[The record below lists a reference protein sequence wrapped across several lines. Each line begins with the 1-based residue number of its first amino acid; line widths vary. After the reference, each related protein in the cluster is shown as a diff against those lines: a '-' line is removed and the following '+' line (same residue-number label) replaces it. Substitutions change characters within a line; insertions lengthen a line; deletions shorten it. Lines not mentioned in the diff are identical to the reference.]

1 MNNIYDEILI
11 TLHGVWNRRWLALAV
26 AWGICLVGWLVVA
39 LIPNSYESHARIFVQ
54 MQSILP
60 GKLGITPIEQQK
72 DIDRVRQTLT
82 STVNLEKVVRGTDLS
97 LSVASDRD
105 LAGKVEML
113 RGNIKVVAQQDNLF
127 EITAV
132 SADTGMSDAANAK
145 MAAAIVQKLI
155 DIFVEENLANDRD
168 ETSQTLKFLDAQLTE
183 REKQLQEAEQKQME
197 FDQQFLGLL
206 PGTGSIS
213 QRMDAARQEM
223 NQIESQLVAARSA
236 LAAMN
241 GQLAATPASI
251 ATPGMGGGGVG
262 AYASAQAEL
271 AQARAR
277 GWTDNH
283 PDVIA
288 LKRQLASLKGTGGG
302 GGGTASTPNP
312 AYISIRSM
320 QAEKQATV
328 SALSARKEQL
338 ASDLARLAAKQ
349 ESEPGVAA
357 EQAQLARD
365 YAVLKDQYDKLLAD
379 REEIRLRGDVQT
391 KTDAVQFR
399 VIDPPSKPR
408 TPAAPNRPLL
418 LVAVLV
424 VGIGGG
430 VGAAFAKGQLRT
442 TYATADRLARG
453 TGLPVLGSV
462 TETLNQA
469 QLALR
474 ARKMRL
480 FAGAG
485 GALVGV
491 CFLLVAIEFIQRGMV
506 A

>member
-11 TLHGVWNRRWLALAV
+11 ALHSVWNRRWLALAV
-26 AWGICLVGWLVVA
+26 AWGICLLGWLAVA
-39 LIPNSYESHARIFVQ
+39 MIPNSYESRARIFVQ
-54 MQSILP
+54 MQSILS
-60 GKLGITPIEQQK
+60 GKLGITPGEQQK
-72 DIDRVRQTLT
+72 EIDRVRQTLT

-113 RGNIKVVAQQDNLF
+113 RGNIKIVAQQDNLF
-127 EITAV
+127 EITAI
-132 SADTGMSDAANAK
+132 SSDSGMSDGANAR
-145 MAAAIVQKLI
+145 MSTAIVQKLI

-168 ETSQTLKFLDAQLTE
+168 ETSQTLTFLDAQLAE

-206 PGTGSIS
+206 PGAGSIN
-213 QRMDAARQEM
+213 QRMDAARQEL
-223 NQIESQLVAARSA
+223 NQIESQLVSARSA

-251 ATPGMGGGGVG
+251 ATPGVGGVS
-262 AYASAQAEL
+262 AYGSVQAEL
-271 AQARAR
+271 AAARSR

-288 LKRQLASLKGTGGG
+288 LKRQLAALKGTAGGG
-302 GGGTASTPNP
+302 GGGGTPNP

-328 SALSARKEQL
+328 SALSARKDQL

-365 YAVLKDQYDKLLAD
+365 YAVLKTQYDKMLAD
-379 REEIRLRGDVQT
+379 REDIRLRGDVQT

-418 LVAVLV
+418 LLAVLV

-442 TYATADRLARG
+442 TYPTAERLERA
-453 TGLPVLGSV
+453 TGLPVLGAL
-462 TETLNQA
+462 TESLTQV
-469 QLALR
+469 QLDLR
-474 ARKMRL
+474 ARKLKL
-480 FAGAG
+480 FAGASA
-485 GALVGV
+485 ALAGM
-491 CFLLVAIEFIQRGMV
+491 CFLLIAVEMVQRGMV

>member
-11 TLHGVWNRRWLALAV
+11 ALHSVWNRRWLALAV
-26 AWGICLVGWLVVA
+26 AWGICLLGWLAVA
-39 LIPNSYESHARIFVQ
+39 MIPNSYESRARVFVQ
-54 MQSILP
+54 MQSILS
-60 GKLGITPIEQQK
+60 GKLGITPGEQQK
-72 DIDRVRQTLT
+72 EIDRVRQTLT

-97 LSVASDRD
+97 LSVGSDRD

-113 RGNIKVVAQQDNLF
+113 RGNIKIVAQQDNLF

-132 SADTGMSDAANAK
+132 SSDTGMSDSANAR
-145 MAAAIVQKLI
+145 MATAIVQKLI

-206 PGTGSIS
+206 PGTGSIN

-223 NQIESQLVAARSA
+223 NDLESQLVSARSA

-251 ATPGMGGGGVG
+251 ATPGIGGGGS
-262 AYASAQAEL
+262 AYASVQAEL
-271 AQARAR
+271 AAARSR

-288 LKRQLASLKGTGGG
+288 LKRQLSALKGTGGG
-302 GGGTASTPNP
+302 GGGGTPNP

-328 SALSARKEQL
+328 SALSARKAQI

-349 ESEPGVAA
+349 ESEPGVAT

-365 YAVLKDQYDKLLAD
+365 YAVLKTQYDKMLAD
-379 REEIRLRGDVQT
+379 REDIRLRGDVQT

-418 LVAVLV
+418 LVAVLI

-430 VGAAFAKGQLRT
+430 AGAAFAKGQLRT
-442 TYATADRLARG
+442 TYPTAERLERA
-453 TGLPVLGSV
+453 TGLPVLGAI
-462 TETLNQA
+462 TESLTQA
-469 QLALR
+469 QLDLR
-474 ARKMRL
+474 ARKLRL
-480 FAGAG
+480 FAGASA
-485 GALVGV
+485 ALVGV
-491 CFLLVAIEFIQRGMV
+491 CFLLIAVEIVQRGMV